1 MPLYACSPYPYFDRH
16 ISALTFSLAVG
27 AKTFTM
33 LQACI
38 VGTVFELA
46 GALSLGSAVT
56 DTIAGSIARTS
67 TFTQYP
73 GGDCGGKGHTGSIAR
88 TSTFTQYPGLG
99 TGSGGEGRTGLPAP
113 LPALQP
119 SRSTQ
124 MWEES
129 QQGEREERGG
139 GSSEGW

>member
-1 MPLYACSPYPYFDRH
+1 M
-16 ISALTFSLAVG
+16 G

-73 GGDCGGKGHTGSIAR
+73 G
-88 TSTFTQYPGLG
+88 LG
-99 TGSGGEGRTGLPAP
+99 MGSGGEGRTGLPAT